1 LTTEFP
7 YINVLEIITRLR
19 GCENVR
25 THVNLI
31 KIKKIKTVLYY
42 EYPFVFNKKGFCV
55 LSNVRDLKFVLWN
68 RNSIKRI
75 LRNASDSVVSAM
87 IFFITTTINPA
98 LSYEYNTNI
107 MVFFYELYTKKPI

>member
-1 LTTEFP
+1 M
-7 YINVLEIITRLR
+7 NLR
-19 GCENVR
+19 SFS
-25 THVNLI
+25 I
-31 KIKKIKTVLYY
+31 
-42 EYPFVFNKKGFCV
+42 KKGFCV

-75 LRNASDSVVSAM
+75 LRNASDSVVSVM

-107 MVFFYELYTKKPI
+107 MVFFMNCTKKNLYNYLRTM